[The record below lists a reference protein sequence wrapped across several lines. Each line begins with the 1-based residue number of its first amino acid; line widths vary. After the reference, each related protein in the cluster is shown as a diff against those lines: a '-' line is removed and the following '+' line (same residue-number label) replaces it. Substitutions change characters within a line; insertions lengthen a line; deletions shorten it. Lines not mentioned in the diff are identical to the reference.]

1 MSHLSEWVFVSQDEK
16 PYVNFE
22 ESLEVDQVA
31 SGYVPVRSTLE
42 VFDFL
47 REAVGLTSPRGRA
60 VICHGT
66 YGTGKS
72 RLCTVLAR
80 LFHDGFNCP
89 ALQPVWGRLR
99 ARQQGTALD
108 SLRQALIPS
117 GKTWRPWLVVP
128 LYADGGG
135 GRLSTAFVRGLLKAL
150 RRAELNEDVLGKTVF
165 HEAATRLDHLMS
177 KGKQYQPAS
186 GSRLATA
193 EQMGR
198 ALRQDFDEQA
208 LQEFCDWHMR
218 ETVVDF
224 YDYLRASGGAYEA
237 HEIYPLVAER
247 IQRHGYEGILVIW
260 DEFGLALE
268 SLLKGAQTGKR
279 DLHLEAIGLQDFVER
294 ACGSNDLGK
303 RVVFL
308 AFTHMS
314 LTEYGQRS
322 NLSETDRNRLE
333 TVAARFRQ
341 PSIFIKLSVTELEGY
356 HLLAGMLHRTAAG
369 ETVFRNPLPRLQQ
382 IANRM
387 PRQRFWQNIPP
398 EAAYQDVVAPCYP
411 LHPATSASLL
421 LLSDRIAQVNRTAFY
436 YLQSREDGG
445 VAGALET
452 RPLPAAEEAGG
463 ADLLRISDLLP
474 FFSEPLRQK
483 EPHLVGQYDQAV
495 ARLPGASS
503 LEAAVLRAVLVL
515 AGIKNPDMAP
525 TTAFLSFCLCDAER
539 EELGAAPLLDS
550 LAHLKE
556 AHALWKN
563 EATDVWNFVTD
574 RGLGQDLEKEIDQEK
589 ALVPPDKA
597 AGELLRI
604 SEALREEITD
614 RLGEHDLDPND
625 AGIVRRVAVRL
636 LDPAKGEKAIDAQ
649 NPALAGGDAPPWLS
663 AVVYLAAV
671 DTAAQLDACRKLA
684 EATIKG
690 TAYLILPSAPL
701 SLDADKARELIAVR
715 QLLQKKDPQSHAF
728 EVLENK
734 LTRLREELRGEFART
749 FGNEGLRS
757 GTGVLKVGQP
767 PRPVPVSSWGQ
778 LLPSIG
784 RDLDTAFHQ
793 QPRVRCGSFNEWQH
807 YSGSQWNKISNIV
820 EAILKFDEKPE
831 YQNEYLNFNNTSQE
845 AAVIDGVLCE
855 NGFFAFNSATGRWE
869 LTTPSADTASEVMR
883 EVLKYLASRSA
894 SDKPFIKLYERLI
907 DPPFGVPNGII
918 PLFVALAFRAEPAR
932 IGIYNKRYNN
942 WERVESKIADAI
954 ADMARF
960 PDRYQTRYSKLSPK
974 QRWVFRVIGSELE
987 VRVPES
993 GAADK
998 IEEACERVAAQLRDL
1013 VHKLPEAALTLPDL
1027 SEAQKDILK
1036 SLRGGVPPQ
1045 PTLLAD
1051 HLMRW
1056 VQEDAEARQELEDA
1070 GNNRTEFP
1078 ATVRL
1083 WRDFRE
1089 QLGRQVEGARAPV
1102 RRQLQN
1108 VGKDRVGIVES
1119 LRKVEALAGPE
1130 NRVIAPIVE
1139 RLAASDGKAELI
1151 EEVVAA
1157 VANKEARQL
1166 SQEDYGR
1173 ASGILE
1179 VIQSLTPAAGRVT
1192 VILPDGRRREFP
1204 EFSHEQA
1211 LPQILQSVRD
1221 WQAAFALTPEQIA
1234 AMLLVGVLASPE
1246 SVAVQPPAD
1255 AERQPES
1262 SGASP

>member
-47 REAVGLTSPRGRA
+47 REAVGPHSPRGRA

-80 LFHDGFNCP
+80 LFQDGFDCP
-89 ALQPVWGRLR
+89 ALLPVWGRLR
-99 ARQQGTALD
+99 ARQQGTSLD
-108 SLRQALIPS
+108 SLKQAMVPS
-117 GKTWRPWLVVP
+117 GKAWRPWLVVP

-150 RRAELNEDVLGKTVF
+150 RRAGLSEEVLGKTVF
-165 HEAATRLDHLMS
+165 HEAATRLDNLVS
-177 KGKQYQPAS
+177 KGKVYQPAPN
-186 GSRLATA
+186 SRLATA
-193 EQMGR
+193 EQMAR
-198 ALRQDFDEQA
+198 ALRQDFDEHA

-247 IQRHGYEGILVIW
+247 VQRHGYEGILVIW

-268 SLLKGAQTGKR
+268 SLLKGAQNGKR
-279 DLHLEAIGLQDFVER
+279 DMHLEAIGLQDFVER

-303 RVVFL
+303 RVVFM

-341 PSIFIKLSVTELEGY
+341 PSIFIKLSVTEMEGY
-356 HLLAGMLHRTAAG
+356 HLLAGMLHRTKAG
-369 ETVFRNPLPRLQQ
+369 EAVFQNPVPRLQQ
-382 IANRM
+382 IATRM
-387 PRQRFWQNIPP
+387 PRQRFWQNISA

-411 LHPATSASLL
+411 LHPATSSSLL

-436 YLQSREDGG
+436 YLQSREEGG

-452 RPLPAAEEAGG
+452 RVLPPVDEAGG
-463 ADLLRISDLLP
+463 GELLRISDLLP

-483 EPHLVGQYDQAV
+483 EPHLVGQYEQAV
-495 ARLPGASS
+495 ARLPGATPM
-503 LEAAVLRAVLVL
+503 EAAILRAVLVL
-515 AGIKNPDMAP
+515 AGIKSADMAP
-525 TTAFLSFCLCDAER
+525 TTVFLSFCLCDAER
-539 EELGAAPLLDS
+539 EEIGATALHEALS
-550 LAHLKE
+550 RLKE

-574 RGLGQDLEKEIDQEK
+574 RGLGQDLEKEIDGEK
-589 ALVPPDKA
+589 ALVPADKTT
-597 AGELLRI
+597 GELLRTYE
-604 SEALREEITD
+604 SLRVEVTD
-614 RLGEHDLDPND
+614 RLGEMELDPND

-649 NPALAGGDAPPWLS
+649 NPALAGGDSPAWLS
-663 AVVYLAAV
+663 AVIYLAAA

-684 EATIKG
+684 ETPIKG
-690 TAYLILPSAPL
+690 EAYMILPSAPMSL
-701 SLDADKARELIAVR
+701 SSEKARELIAVK
-715 QLLQKKDPQSHAF
+715 QLLEKKDSQSHAF

-734 LTRLREELRGEFART
+734 LTKLREELRTEFART

-757 GTGVLKVGQP
+757 GTGVLKVGQT
-767 PRPVPVSSWGQ
+767 PRTVPVSSWGQ
-778 LLPSIG
+778 LLPSIA
-784 RDLDTAFHQ
+784 RDLDTTYHH
-793 QPRVRCGSFNEWQH
+793 QPRVRCGSYNEWLS
-807 YSGSQWNKISNIV
+807 YSGGAWKKIEYIV
-820 EAILKFDEKPE
+820 EAILKFDEQPE
-831 YQNEYLNFNNTSQE
+831 YQTDYLNFNDTSQE
-845 AAVIDGVLCE
+845 GAVIDGVLCE
-855 NGFFAFNSATGRWE
+855 NGFFSHNSASGKWE
-869 LTTPSADTASEVMR
+869 LAVPTSETPSEPMR
-883 EVLKYLASRSA
+883 ETLKYLASRST
-894 SDKPFIKLYERLI
+894 SDKPFIKLFERLVE
-907 DPPFGVPNGII
+907 PPYGMPNGIM
-918 PLFVALAFRAEPAR
+918 PLFVALVFRSEPSR
-932 IGIYNKRYNN
+932 IGIYRKKYNN
-942 WERVESKIADAI
+942 WERVETKIAEAI
-954 ADMARF
+954 VDMARF

-974 QRWVFRVIGSELE
+974 QRWVFRVIGAELE
-987 VRVPES
+987 VKVPEG
-993 GAADK
+993 GAADR
-998 IEEACERVAAQLRDL
+998 IEEACEKVSAQLRDI
-1013 VHKLPEAALTLPDL
+1013 VHKLPEAALTLRDL
-1027 SEAQKDILK
+1027 SEPEKDILK
-1036 SLRGGVPPQ
+1036 VLRGGVPPQ

-1056 VQEDAEARQELEDA
+1056 IQEDAEARQELEDA
-1070 GNNRTEFP
+1070 GSTRPTFP

-1083 WRDFRE
+1083 WRDLRE
-1089 QLGRQVEGARAPV
+1089 RLGRQVEGARAPV

-1108 VGKDRVGIVES
+1108 VGNDRDGVVES
-1119 LRKVEALAGPE
+1119 LRKVEAFAGPE
-1130 NRVIAPIVE
+1130 NRVISSIME
-1139 RLAASDGKAELI
+1139 RLAASDGKGELI

-1179 VIQSLTPAAGRVT
+1179 VIQSLAPSKGKMT
-1192 VILPDGRRREFP
+1192 VIMPDGGRREFP
-1204 EFSHEQA
+1204 EFTHDEALVQVRQA
-1211 LPQILQSVRD
+1211 LRGWRD
-1221 WQAAFALTPEQIA
+1221 TFALDPDQLAALLLTVVFAKCEPEA
-1234 AMLLVGVLASPE
+1234 HSTAVRHEA
-1246 SVAVQPPAD
+1246 SVA
-1255 AERQPES
+1255 PE
-1262 SGASP
+1262 